1 MWPFGT
7 ATDPAT
13 GGNRS
18 PSRPPRLA
26 LPGRLGAALPGVA
39 VTLLALLL
47 HWSEAGPLRQL
58 GLLLF
63 DAYQRAAPRPYA
75 PAPVRIVDIDD
86 ETIARLGQWPWPRL
100 EVARLTS
107 LLAEAGAAAIAFDIV
122 FAEPDRTS
130 PARVADMLEA
140 NPKARAPFADIRAL
154 ADHDAIFAAA
164 LAGAPSVLGFFL
176 ARETTGPPPQRPA
189 GFAIGG
195 SLPASIPVFAG
206 AISPLPELAEAASGA
221 GFLTMTGD
229 RDGII
234 RRAPLLARVG
244 DTVVPAL
251 SLEALR
257 VAQQAGVI
265 LIRASDAS
273 GELGGRGDAAV
284 VGLKVGDFEVP
295 TDAGGE
301 LWMHYTE
308 PVPERLVPAW
318 TLMEGQLSESQRRDL
333 FEGHI
338 VFVGTGAQGL
348 RDLVSTPLR
357 ARELGVMVHAQ
368 AVEQMILG
376 RFLVRPDWAAGAER
390 LLLLVFGLGLA
401 LLLPRLGAL
410 PSGIIGALATAA
422 IVALSW
428 LAFRRWGLLLDPVG
442 PVLAA
447 TGSYVAVTA
456 ASFWREERQRA
467 YIRNAF
473 DRYLSPEL
481 VERIAADPGRLELGG
496 EDRDMTVM
504 FLDVRGFSRLS
515 ERMGPREVIAFLVE
529 FLTPMTDILLAHR
542 ATIDK
547 YIGDAILA
555 FWNAPLDDPDHA
567 EHAARATLAMVA
579 RLAELNAEKAGGP
592 GPWPGEVRIGIGL
605 NTGTCC
611 VGNIGSAQ
619 RLNYSLIGDTVNLAS
634 RIEGQTK
641 AYGVT
646 IAIGEETARRLE
658 GFALLELDRLR
669 VVGRDRP
676 ETIFALLGPPE
687 MAEQA
692 AFRALAELHA
702 AMLQCYRAQ
711 HWEEAAAHLDRLA
724 ALAPAFGLEKLV
736 ALYRARVERFAANPP
751 GAGWDGVAEAES
763 K

>member
-1 MWPFGT
+1 
-7 ATDPAT
+7 
-13 GGNRS
+13 
-18 PSRPPRLA
+18 
-26 LPGRLGAALPGVA
+26 
-39 VTLLALLL
+39 
-47 HWSEAGPLRQL
+47 
-58 GLLLF
+58 
-63 DAYQRAAPRPYA
+63 
-75 PAPVRIVDIDD
+75 
-86 ETIARLGQWPWPRL
+86 
-100 EVARLTS
+100 
-107 LLAEAGAAAIAFDIV
+107 
-122 FAEPDRTS
+122 
-130 PARVADMLEA
+130 
-140 NPKARAPFADIRAL
+140 
-154 ADHDAIFAAA
+154 
-164 LAGAPSVLGFFL
+164 
-176 ARETTGPPPQRPA
+176 
-189 GFAIGG
+189 
-195 SLPASIPVFAG
+195 
-206 AISPLPELAEAASGA
+206 
-221 GFLTMTGD
+221 
-229 RDGII
+229 
-234 RRAPLLARVG
+234 
-244 DTVVPAL
+244 
-251 SLEALR
+251 
-257 VAQQAGVI
+257 
-265 LIRASDAS
+265 S

>member
-1 MWPFGT
+1 MWWVRRAVVAAGGT
-7 ATDPAT
+7 AGQGP
-13 GGNRS
+13 
-18 PSRPPRLA
+18 RPPRLA
-26 LPGRLGAALPGVA
+26 LAGRLVTALPGIVLTLA
-39 VTLLALLL
+39 VFFLHLA
-47 HWSEAGPLRQL
+47 ETGPLRQL

-63 DAYQRAAPRPYA
+63 DGYQRAAPRPYE

-86 ETIARLGQWPWPRL
+86 ATIARLGQWPWPRL
-100 EVARLTS
+100 EVARLTAM
-107 LLAEAGAAAIAFDIV
+107 LAEAGAAAVAFDIV

-130 PARVADMLEA
+130 PARVASVLAA
-140 NPKARAPFADIRAL
+140 NPDARGDFTEVRRL
-154 ADHDAIFAAA
+154 ADHDAIFASALRAA
-164 LAGAPSVLGFFL
+164 PAVLGFFL
-176 ARETTGPPPQRPA
+176 TREPGAQPPARPA

-195 SLPASIPVFAG
+195 STPATIPAYAG
-206 AISPLPELAEAASGA
+206 TIGPLANLAGSAAGA

-229 RDGII
+229 RDGIV

-244 DTVVPAL
+244 DTIVPSL

-257 VAQQAGVI
+257 VAQQAGAI
-265 LIRASDAS
+265 AIRASDGS
-273 GELGGRGDAAV
+273 GEYGARGGASV
-284 VGLKVGDFEVP
+284 VGIKVGGFEVP

-301 LWMHYTE
+301 LWMHYTA
-308 PVPERLVPAW
+308 PVAARLVPAW
-318 TLMEGQLSESQRRDL
+318 KLMQGQLSEAERRDL
-333 FEGHI
+333 FEGHV

-348 RDLVSTPLR
+348 RDLVSTPVR

-390 LLLLVFGLGLA
+390 ALLLLFGIGLA

-410 PSGIIGALATAA
+410 PSGSIGGLATAA
-422 IVALSW
+422 ILALSW

-447 TGSYVAVTA
+447 GGSYVAVTA
-456 ASFWREERQRA
+456 ASFWREERRRA
-467 YIRNAF
+467 YIRTAF

-481 VERIAADPGRLELGG
+481 VEQIAADPGRLELGG
-496 EDRDMTVM
+496 EERDMTVM

-515 ERMGPREVIAFLVE
+515 EKMGPRDVIAFLVE

-555 FWNAPLDDPDHA
+555 FWNAPLDDPDHV
-567 EHAARATLAMVA
+567 ENAARATLAMVA
-579 RLAELNAEKAGGP
+579 RLAELNARKAGGP

-641 AYGVT
+641 TYGVT
-646 IAIGEETARRLE
+646 IAIGAETAGRLP

-676 ETIFALLGPPE
+676 VTIFALLGPPE
-687 MAEQA
+687 MAAGAE
-692 AFRALAELHA
+692 FRALVDVQA
-702 AMLQCYRAQ
+702 AMLQSYRAQ
-711 HWEEAAAHLDRLA
+711 RWEDASAQLDLLA
-724 ALAPAFGLEKLV
+724 ELAPGFGLETLV
-736 ALYRARVERFAANPP
+736 ALYRSRIQRLSRNPP
-751 GAGWDGVAEAES
+751 GEGWDGVADAET